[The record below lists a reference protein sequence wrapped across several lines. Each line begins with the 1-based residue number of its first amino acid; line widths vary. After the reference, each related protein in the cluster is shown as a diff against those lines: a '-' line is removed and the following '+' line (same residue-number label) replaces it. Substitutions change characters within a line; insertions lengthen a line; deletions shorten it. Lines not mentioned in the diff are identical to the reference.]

1 MSVHFCPFG
10 VLGRLTLIQGNE
22 FWCDD
27 TKNTELKHAALHG
40 AQRDD
45 EAVES
50 FLSKVDQ
57 APDIQ
62 IRSDYRITSPSTW
75 LILSSEPPQQFV
87 SPSDAEVAIRRV
99 IHAHMENFPPRLF
112 DTTTGLLHD

>member
-1 MSVHFCPFG
+1 MSAHLYHSG
-10 VLGRLTLIQGNE
+10 VLARLTLMQGNE

-27 TKNTELKHAALHG
+27 SKNTELKHTALHG

-57 APDIQ
+57 APDMQ
-62 IRSDYRITSPSTW
+62 IRGESRITLPS
-75 LILSSEPPQQFV
+75 
-87 SPSDAEVAIRRV
+87 
-99 IHAHMENFPPRLF
+99 M
-112 DTTTGLLHD
+112 

>member
-1 MSVHFCPFG
+1 MSVHFYPVG

-27 TKNTELKHAALHG
+27 TKKTEFKHAALHD

-57 APDIQ
+57 APDMQ
-62 IRSDYRITSPSTW
+62 IRGESRITLPST
-75 LILSSEPPQQFV
+75 
-87 SPSDAEVAIRRV
+87 
-99 IHAHMENFPPRLF
+99 
-112 DTTTGLLHD
+112 

>member
-1 MSVHFCPFG
+1 M
-10 VLGRLTLIQGNE
+10 QGNE

-27 TKNTELKHAALHG
+27 SKNTELKHTALHG

-57 APDIQ
+57 APDMQ
-62 IRSDYRITSPSTW
+62 IRGESRITLPS
-75 LILSSEPPQQFV
+75 
-87 SPSDAEVAIRRV
+87 
-99 IHAHMENFPPRLF
+99 M
-112 DTTTGLLHD
+112 